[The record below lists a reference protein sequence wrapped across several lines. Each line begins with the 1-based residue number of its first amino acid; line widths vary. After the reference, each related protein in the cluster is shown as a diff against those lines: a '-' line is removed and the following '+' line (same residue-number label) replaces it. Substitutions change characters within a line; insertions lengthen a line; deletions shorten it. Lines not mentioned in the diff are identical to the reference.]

1 MNKIMI
7 VENFKKSNILV
18 IGDMVADIY
27 LKGNISRI
35 SREAPVLILEYAGEK
50 IVPGGA
56 ANVVNNI
63 ATLDGSVLAYGLI
76 GDDISGTK
84 LKNLLEEN
92 KINVDGLIVDY
103 NRPTITKTR
112 VVAGG
117 AATVS
122 QQVVRID
129 KEPKIPIDKKME
141 SKIIK
146 QLSNDIKLVDGIVL
160 SDYGS
165 GMVTNKIK
173 KFIIDYCKENKK
185 FCIVDSRYDI
195 LSFKGVSYVK
205 QNEAEAAKV
214 VGFDLLD
221 EESIV
226 RAGKILLEKLQAK
239 GIIISRGEEGMSLF
253 EDNGAIHHIPVIDKS
268 EVFDVSG
275 AGDTAVAAF
284 SLAIASGATPV
295 EATEIANFAAGIA
308 VRKLGTATVSNKELQ
323 DVLGEYYADCQKSNK

>member
-129 KEPKIPIDKKME
+129 KEPKIQIDKKME